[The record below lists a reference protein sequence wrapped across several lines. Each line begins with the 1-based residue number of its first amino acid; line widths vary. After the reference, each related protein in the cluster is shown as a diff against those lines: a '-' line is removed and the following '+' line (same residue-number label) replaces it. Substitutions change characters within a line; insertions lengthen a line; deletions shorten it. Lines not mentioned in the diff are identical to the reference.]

1 MFKHILIATDGSDTG
16 DVAVRQGLETAKAFN
31 ARVTAVKVTEMWSA
45 LDIAGKDRFSKIE
58 GYESAVATAA
68 QQILTVVEDQAKAIG
83 VACETVHVADSAPA
97 AGILGIAKSHG
108 CDLIVMGSHGRRG
121 LNRLL
126 LGSQS
131 HKVLSSTDISV
142 LVCR

>member
-1 MFKHILIATDGSDTG
+1 MYKHLLIATDGSDTG
-16 DVAVRQGLETAKAFN
+16 DQAVRQGLAAAKAFN
-31 ARVTAVKVTEMWSA
+31 AKVTAVKVTEMWSA
-45 LDIAGKDRFSKIE
+45 LDIAGKDSFSKIE
-58 GYESAVATAA
+58 NYETAVAKAA
-68 QQILTVVEDQAKAIG
+68 RQILDRVAETAKDAGI
-83 VACETVHVADSAPA
+83 ACEIVHVADSAPA
-97 AGILGIAKSHG
+97 AGILSIAKSHG

-131 HKVLSSTDISV
+131 HKVLSETDISV